1 MKSTKPA
8 QHKLCGLFY
17 VHSSLPR
24 IARSYSLW
32 HPFWDPTQR
41 VQNMRVPNMAKIA
54 KKLTDTEIKS
64 TKPAEKEV
72 NLFDGDGLLLRI
84 APLAKGGKKNWY
96 FRYAVPVS
104 KKRTKMSLGTY
115 PHLTLARA
123 RALRDEYLSLLA
135 NGIDPQVHN
144 NDKANALKNAT
155 EHTLQAVARKWLD
168 EKVKTSGIS
177 QDHAED
183 IWRSLER
190 NIFPTL
196 GDTPIKEIRPKM
208 LKQHLDPIEKR
219 GVLETLRRIISRL
232 NEIFR
237 YAATEEL
244 IEFNPADNLAQ
255 RFSKPKKQN
264 MPALP
269 PTELPRFLVA
279 LNNASVRLETRLLI
293 EWQLLTWVRPGE
305 AVRARWADIDTDN
318 SMWNIPAEFMKMK
331 KPHKVPLSKEALRVL
346 VSMKAI
352 SGHREWVFPSIKAP
366 LNHMHEQ
373 TANAA
378 IIRMGFGG
386 ELVAH
391 GMRSIARTAAEESGK
406 FRTDVLEAALAHSK
420 KDEIIAAYN
429 RADYLAE
436 RVVLM
441 QWWSDYVLSQKYKAH
456 VA

>member
-1 MKSTKPA
+1 
-8 QHKLCGLFY
+8 
-17 VHSSLPR
+17 
-24 IARSYSLW
+24 
-32 HPFWDPTQR
+32 
-41 VQNMRVPNMAKIA
+41 MAKIA

-64 TKPAEKEV
+64 TKPTDKEI
-72 NLFDGDGLLLRI
+72 NLFDGDGLILRI
-84 APLAKGGKKNWY
+84 APLSKGGKKNWY

-135 NGIDPQVHN
+135 NGINPQVHN
-144 NDKANALKNAT
+144 TQKANALKDAT
-155 EHTLQAVARKWLD
+155 EHTFQAVAKKWLD

-177 QDHAED
+177 QDHAND

-190 NIFPTL
+190 NILPTL

-269 PTELPRFLVA
+269 PTELPRFLTV
-279 LNNASVRLETRLLI
+279 LNNASVRMETRLLI

-318 SMWNIPAEFMKMK
+318 SMWNIPSDFMKMK

-346 VSMKAI
+346 DSMKAI

-420 KDEIIAAYN
+420 KDEITAAYN
-429 RADYLAE
+429 RAEYLAE

-441 QWWSDYVLSQKYKAH
+441 QWWSDYVQAHRLKAI
-456 VA
+456 AA

>member
-1 MKSTKPA
+1 
-8 QHKLCGLFY
+8 
-17 VHSSLPR
+17 
-24 IARSYSLW
+24 
-32 HPFWDPTQR
+32 
-41 VQNMRVPNMAKIA
+41 MAKIA

-64 TKPAEKEV
+64 TKPADKEI
-72 NLFDGDGLLLRI
+72 NLFDGDGLILRI

-135 NGIDPQVHN
+135 NRIDPQVHN
-144 NDKANALKNAT
+144 NNKANALKNAT
-155 EHTLQAVARKWLD
+155 EHTLQTVARKWLD

-190 NIFPTL
+190 NIFPGL
-196 GDTPIKEIRPKM
+196 GNVPINEIRPKL
-208 LKQHLDPIEKR
+208 LKQHLDPIEQR

-244 IEFNPADNLAQ
+244 IEFNPADNLGQ

-269 PTELPRFLVA
+269 PSELPRFLVA
-279 LNNASVRLETRLLI
+279 LNNASIRLETRLLI

-305 AVRARWADIDTDN
+305 AVRTRWSDIDIETG
-318 SMWNIPAEFMKMK
+318 MWNIPSDFMKMK
-331 KPHKVPLSKEALRVL
+331 KPHKVPLSKEALRIL
-346 VSMKAI
+346 DSMKAI
-352 SGHREWVFPSIKAP
+352 SGHREWVFPRIKAP

-441 QWWSDYVLSQKYKAH
+441 QWWSGYVQAQRLKAY
-456 VA
+456 AA

>member
-1 MKSTKPA
+1 
-8 QHKLCGLFY
+8 
-17 VHSSLPR
+17 
-24 IARSYSLW
+24 
-32 HPFWDPTQR
+32 
-41 VQNMRVPNMAKIA
+41 MAKIA

-64 TKPAEKEV
+64 TKPADKEI
-72 NLFDGDGLLLRI
+72 NLFDGDGLILRI

-115 PHLTLARA
+115 PHLTLAKA
-123 RALRDEYLSLLA
+123 RALRDENLSLLA
-135 NGIDPQVHN
+135 NGVDPQVHN
-144 NDKANALKNAT
+144 NNKAKALKSAI

-196 GDTPIKEIRPKM
+196 GDTPITEIRPKM

-269 PTELPRFLVA
+269 PTELPRFLTV
-279 LNNASVRLETRLLI
+279 LNNASVRMETRLLI

-305 AVRARWADIDTDN
+305 AVRTRWSDIDIETG
-318 SMWNIPAEFMKMK
+318 MWNIPAEFMKMK

-346 VSMKAI
+346 DLMKAI

-429 RADYLAE
+429 RAEYLTE
-436 RVVLM
+436 RVILM
-441 QWWSDYVLSQKYKAH
+441 QWWSDFVSSQKYKIIA
-456 VA
+456 A

>member
-1 MKSTKPA
+1 
-8 QHKLCGLFY
+8 
-17 VHSSLPR
+17 
-24 IARSYSLW
+24 
-32 HPFWDPTQR
+32 
-41 VQNMRVPNMAKIA
+41 MAKIA

-64 TKPAEKEV
+64 TKPADKEI
-72 NLFDGDGLLLRI
+72 NLFDGDGLILRI
-84 APLAKGGKKNWY
+84 APLSKGGKKNWY

-177 QDHAED
+177 QDHAKD

-190 NIFPTL
+190 NIFPGL
-196 GDTPIKEIRPKM
+196 GKVPVNEIRPKL
-208 LKQHLDPIEKR
+208 LKQHLDPIEQR

-237 YAATEEL
+237 WAATEEL
-244 IEFNPADNLAQ
+244 IEFNPADNLGQ

-269 PTELPRFLVA
+269 PSELPRFLMV

-305 AVRARWADIDTDN
+305 AVRARWTDIDTDN
-318 SMWNIPAEFMKMK
+318 AMWNIPAEFMKMK

-346 VSMKAI
+346 ESMKAI

-366 LNHMHEQ
+366 LSHMHEQ

-406 FRTDVLEAALAHSK
+406 FRIDVLEAALAHSK

-429 RADYLAE
+429 RAEYLAE

-441 QWWSDYVLSQKYKAH
+441 QWWSDYVSSQKYKAD
-456 VA
+456 AA

>member
-1 MKSTKPA
+1 MT
-8 QHKLCGLFY
+8 
-17 VHSSLPR
+17 
-24 IARSYSLW
+24 
-32 HPFWDPTQR
+32 
-41 VQNMRVPNMAKIA
+41 
-54 KKLTDTEIKS
+54 
-64 TKPAEKEV
+64 
-72 NLFDGDGLLLRI
+72 
-84 APLAKGGKKNWY
+84 
-96 FRYAVPVS
+96 

-115 PHLTLARA
+115 PHLTLAKA
-123 RALRDEYLSLLA
+123 RALRDENLSLLA
-135 NGIDPQVHN
+135 NGVDPQVHN
-144 NDKANALKNAT
+144 NNKAKALKSAT

-190 NIFPTL
+190 NIFPGL
-196 GDTPIKEIRPKM
+196 GNVPINEIRPKL
-208 LKQHLDPIEKR
+208 LKQHLDPIEQR

-244 IEFNPADNLAQ
+244 IEFNPADNLGQ

-269 PTELPRFLVA
+269 PTELPRFLTV
-279 LNNASVRLETRLLI
+279 LNNASVRMETRLLI

-305 AVRARWADIDTDN
+305 AVRTRWADIDTDN

-346 VSMKAI
+346 DSMKAI
-352 SGHREWVFPSIKAP
+352 SGHRDWVFPSIKSP

-429 RADYLAE
+429 RAEYLKE
-436 RVVLM
+436 REILM
-441 QWWSDYVLSQKYKAH
+441 QWWSDYVMTQKYQTLA
-456 VA
+456 A

>member
-1 MKSTKPA
+1 
-8 QHKLCGLFY
+8 
-17 VHSSLPR
+17 
-24 IARSYSLW
+24 
-32 HPFWDPTQR
+32 
-41 VQNMRVPNMAKIA
+41 MAKIA

-64 TKPAEKEV
+64 TKAADKEI
-72 NLFDGDGLLLRI
+72 NLFDGDGLILRI
-84 APLAKGGKKNWY
+84 APLSKGGKKNWY

-144 NDKANALKNAT
+144 SDKANALKNAT

-269 PTELPRFLVA
+269 PSELPRFLMV
-279 LNNASVRLETRLLI
+279 LNNASVRMETRLLI

-305 AVRARWADIDTDN
+305 AVRTRWSDIDIKTG
-318 SMWNIPAEFMKMK
+318 MWNIPAEFMKMK

-346 VSMKAI
+346 ESMKAI

-366 LNHMHEQ
+366 LSHMHEQ

-429 RADYLAE
+429 RAEYLAE

-441 QWWSDYVLSQKYKAH
+441 QWWSSYVQAQRLKAI
-456 VA
+456 AA

>member
-1 MKSTKPA
+1 VEQDDKGWDARKRAYCLKIQPATGSFARNLIYSTKP
-8 QHKLCGLFY
+8 
-17 VHSSLPR
+17 
-24 IARSYSLW
+24 
-32 HPFWDPTQR
+32 
-41 VQNMRVPNMAKIA
+41 
-54 KKLTDTEIKS
+54 
-64 TKPAEKEV
+64 
-72 NLFDGDGLLLRI
+72 
-84 APLAKGGKKNWY
+84 
-96 FRYAVPVS
+96 
-104 KKRTKMSLGTY
+104 
-115 PHLTLARA
+115 LARA

-135 NGIDPQVHN
+135 NGINPQVHN
-144 NDKANALKNAT
+144 TQKANALKDAT
-155 EHTLQAVARKWLD
+155 EHTFQAVAKKWLD

-177 QDHAED
+177 QDHAND

-269 PTELPRFLVA
+269 PTELPRFLTV
-279 LNNASVRLETRLLI
+279 LNNASVRMETRLLI

-318 SMWNIPAEFMKMK
+318 SMWNIPSDFMKMK

-346 VSMKAI
+346 DSMKAI

-420 KDEIIAAYN
+420 KDEITAAYN
-429 RADYLAE
+429 RAEYLAE

-441 QWWSDYVLSQKYKAH
+441 QWWSDYVQAHRLKAI
-456 VA
+456 AA

>member
-1 MKSTKPA
+1 MAPFLGPNIKGP
-8 QHKLCGLFY
+8 KLDG
-17 VHSSLPR
+17 PK
-24 IARSYSLW
+24 
-32 HPFWDPTQR
+32 
-41 VQNMRVPNMAKIA
+41 MAKIA

-64 TKPAEKEV
+64 TKPTDKEI
-72 NLFDGDGLLLRI
+72 NLFDGDGLILRI
-84 APLAKGGKKNWY
+84 APLSKGGKKNWY

-135 NGIDPQVHN
+135 NGINPQVHN
-144 NDKANALKNAT
+144 TQKANALKDAT
-155 EHTLQAVARKWLD
+155 EHTFQAVAKKWLD

-177 QDHAED
+177 QDHAND

-269 PTELPRFLVA
+269 PTELPRFLTV
-279 LNNASVRLETRLLI
+279 LNNASVRMETRLLI

-318 SMWNIPAEFMKMK
+318 SMWNIPSDFMKMK

-346 VSMKAI
+346 DSMKAI

-420 KDEIIAAYN
+420 KDEITAAYN
-429 RADYLAE
+429 RAEYLAE

-441 QWWSDYVLSQKYKAH
+441 QWWSDYVQAHRLKAI
-456 VA
+456 AA

>member
-1 MKSTKPA
+1 
-8 QHKLCGLFY
+8 
-17 VHSSLPR
+17 
-24 IARSYSLW
+24 
-32 HPFWDPTQR
+32 
-41 VQNMRVPNMAKIA
+41 MAKIA

-64 TKPAEKEV
+64 TKPADKEI
-72 NLFDGDGLLLRI
+72 NLFDGDGLILRI
-84 APLAKGGKKNWY
+84 APLSKGGKKNWY

-115 PHLTLARA
+115 PHLTLAKA

-144 NDKANALKNAT
+144 TQKANELKDAT
-155 EHTLQAVARKWLD
+155 EHTFQAVAKKWLD

-177 QDHAED
+177 QDHAND

-208 LKQHLDPIEKR
+208 LKQHLEPIEKR

-244 IEFNPADNLAQ
+244 IEFNPADNLGQ

-269 PTELPRFLVA
+269 PSELPRFLVA
-279 LNNASVRLETRLLI
+279 LNNASIRLETRLLI

-305 AVRARWADIDTDN
+305 AVRTRWSDIDIETG
-318 SMWNIPAEFMKMK
+318 MWNIPAEFMKMK

-346 VSMKAI
+346 DSMKAI
-352 SGHREWVFPSIKAP
+352 SGHREWVFSSIKAP

-406 FRTDVLEAALAHSK
+406 FRTEVLEAALAHSK

-429 RADYLAE
+429 RAEYLAE

-441 QWWSDYVLSQKYKAH
+441 QWWSDYVQAQRYKSIA
-456 VA
+456 A

>member
-1 MKSTKPA
+1 
-8 QHKLCGLFY
+8 
-17 VHSSLPR
+17 
-24 IARSYSLW
+24 
-32 HPFWDPTQR
+32 
-41 VQNMRVPNMAKIA
+41 MAKIA

-64 TKPAEKEV
+64 TKPTDKEI
-72 NLFDGDGLLLRI
+72 NLFDGDGLILRI
-84 APLAKGGKKNWY
+84 APLSKGGKKNWY

-135 NGIDPQVHN
+135 NGINPQVHN
-144 NDKANALKNAT
+144 TQKANALKDAT
-155 EHTLQAVARKWLD
+155 EHTFQAVAKKWLD
-168 EKVKTSGIS
+168 DKVKTSGIS
-177 QDHAED
+177 QDHAND

-269 PTELPRFLVA
+269 PTELPRFLTV
-279 LNNASVRLETRLLI
+279 LNNASVRMETRLLI

-318 SMWNIPAEFMKMK
+318 SMWNIPSDFMKMK

-346 VSMKAI
+346 DSMKAI

-420 KDEIIAAYN
+420 KDEITAAYN
-429 RADYLAE
+429 RAEYLAE

-441 QWWSDYVLSQKYKAH
+441 QWWSDYVQAHRLKAI
-456 VA
+456 AA

>member
-1 MKSTKPA
+1 
-8 QHKLCGLFY
+8 
-17 VHSSLPR
+17 
-24 IARSYSLW
+24 
-32 HPFWDPTQR
+32 
-41 VQNMRVPNMAKIA
+41 MAKIA

-64 TKPAEKEV
+64 TKPTDKEI
-72 NLFDGDGLLLRI
+72 NLFDGDGLILRI
-84 APLAKGGKKNWY
+84 APLSKGGKKNWY

-144 NDKANALKNAT
+144 TQKANALKDAT
-155 EHTLQAVARKWLD
+155 EHTFQAVAKKWLD

-177 QDHAED
+177 QDHAND

-269 PTELPRFLVA
+269 PTELPRFLTV
-279 LNNASVRLETRLLI
+279 LNNASVRMETRLLI

-318 SMWNIPAEFMKMK
+318 SMWNIPSDFMKMK

-346 VSMKAI
+346 DSMKAI

-420 KDEIIAAYN
+420 KDEITAAYN
-429 RADYLAE
+429 RAEYLAE

-441 QWWSDYVLSQKYKAH
+441 QWWSDYVQAHRLKAI
-456 VA
+456 AA

>member
-1 MKSTKPA
+1 MTA
-8 QHKLCGLFY
+8 MVCCCE
-17 VHSSLPR
+17 SLPWR
-24 IARSYSLW
+24 REG
-32 HPFWDPTQR
+32 R
-41 VQNMRVPNMAKIA
+41 KIG
-54 KKLTDTEIKS
+54 IS
-64 TKPAEKEV
+64 
-72 NLFDGDGLLLRI
+72 
-84 APLAKGGKKNWY
+84 
-96 FRYAVPVS
+96 YAVPVT
-104 KKRTKMSLGTY
+104 KKRTKVSLGTY
-115 PHLTLARA
+115 PHLTLAKA
-123 RALRDEYLSLLA
+123 RALRDEYLSLLT

-144 NDKANALKNAT
+144 NQKANALKDAT
-155 EHTLQAVARKWLD
+155 EHTFQAVAKKWLD

-177 QDHAED
+177 QDHAND

-190 NIFPTL
+190 NIFSTL

-208 LKQHLDPIEKR
+208 LKQHL
-219 GVLETLRRIISRL
+219 
-232 NEIFR
+232 
-237 YAATEEL
+237 EL
-244 IEFNPADNLAQ
+244 IEFNPADNLGQ

-269 PTELPRFLVA
+269 PSELPRFLVA
-279 LNNASVRLETRLLI
+279 LNNASIRLETRLLI

-305 AVRARWADIDTDN
+305 AVRTRWSDIDIETG
-318 SMWNIPAEFMKMK
+318 MWNIPAEFMKMK

-346 VSMKAI
+346 DLMKVI

-429 RADYLAE
+429 RAEYLTE

-441 QWWSDYVLSQKYKAH
+441 QWWSDYVSSQKCKVIA
-456 VA
+456 A

>member
-1 MKSTKPA
+1 
-8 QHKLCGLFY
+8 
-17 VHSSLPR
+17 
-24 IARSYSLW
+24 
-32 HPFWDPTQR
+32 
-41 VQNMRVPNMAKIA
+41 MAKIA

-64 TKPAEKEV
+64 TKPSDKEI
-72 NLFDGDGLLLRI
+72 NLFDGDGLILRI

-135 NGIDPQVHN
+135 NRIDPQVHN
-144 NDKANALKNAT
+144 NNKANALKNAT
-155 EHTLQAVARKWLD
+155 EHTLQTVARKWLD

-190 NIFPTL
+190 NIFPGL
-196 GDTPIKEIRPKM
+196 GKVPINEIRPKL
-208 LKQHLDPIEKR
+208 LKQHLDPIEQR

-244 IEFNPADNLAQ
+244 IEFNPADNLGQ

-269 PTELPRFLVA
+269 PSELPRFLVA
-279 LNNASVRLETRLLI
+279 LNNASIRLETRLLI

-305 AVRARWADIDTDN
+305 AVRTRWSDIDIETG
-318 SMWNIPAEFMKMK
+318 MWNIPSDFMKMK
-331 KPHKVPLSKEALRVL
+331 KPHKVPLSKEALRIL
-346 VSMKAI
+346 DSMKAI

-420 KDEIIAAYN
+420 KDGIIAAYN

-441 QWWSDYVLSQKYKAH
+441 QWWSGYVQAQRLKAY
-456 VA
+456 AA

>member
-1 MKSTKPA
+1 
-8 QHKLCGLFY
+8 
-17 VHSSLPR
+17 
-24 IARSYSLW
+24 
-32 HPFWDPTQR
+32 
-41 VQNMRVPNMAKIA
+41 MAKIA

-64 TKPAEKEV
+64 TKPADKEI
-72 NLFDGDGLLLRI
+72 NLFDGDGLILRI

-135 NGIDPQVHN
+135 NRIDPQVHN
-144 NDKANALKNAT
+144 NNKANALKNAT
-155 EHTLQAVARKWLD
+155 EHTLQTVARKWLD

-190 NIFPTL
+190 NIFPGL
-196 GDTPIKEIRPKM
+196 GNVPINEIRPKL
-208 LKQHLDPIEKR
+208 LKQHLDPIEQR

-244 IEFNPADNLAQ
+244 IEFNPADNLGQ

-269 PTELPRFLVA
+269 PSDLPRFLVA
-279 LNNASVRLETRLLI
+279 LNNASIRLETRQ
-293 EWQLLTWVRPGE
+293 WQLLTWVRPGE
-305 AVRARWADIDTDN
+305 AVRTRWSDIDIETG
-318 SMWNIPAEFMKMK
+318 MWNIPSDFMKMK
-331 KPHKVPLSKEALRVL
+331 KPHKVPLSKEALRIL
-346 VSMKAI
+346 DSMKAI

-441 QWWSDYVLSQKYKAH
+441 QWWSGYVQAQRLKAY
-456 VA
+456 AA

>member
-1 MKSTKPA
+1 MGPTKKGP
-8 QHKLCGLFY
+8 KTEG
-17 VHSSLPR
+17 PK
-24 IARSYSLW
+24 
-32 HPFWDPTQR
+32 
-41 VQNMRVPNMAKIA
+41 MAKIA

-64 TKPAEKEV
+64 TKPTDKEI
-72 NLFDGDGLLLRI
+72 NLFDGDGLILRI
-84 APLAKGGKKNWY
+84 APLSKGGKKNWY

-190 NIFPTL
+190 NIFPGL
-196 GDTPIKEIRPKM
+196 GKVPVNEIRPKL
-208 LKQHLDPIEKR
+208 LKQHLDPIEQR

-237 YAATEEL
+237 WAATEEL
-244 IEFNPADNLAQ
+244 IEFNPADNLGQ

-269 PTELPRFLVA
+269 PSELPRFLVA
-279 LNNASVRLETRLLI
+279 LNNASIRLETRLLI

-305 AVRARWADIDTDN
+305 AVRARWADIDIET
-318 SMWNIPAEFMKMK
+318 SMWNIPSDFMKMK

-346 VSMKAI
+346 DSLKAI

-406 FRTDVLEAALAHSK
+406 FRTNVLEAALAHSK

-441 QWWSDYVLSQKYKAH
+441 QWWSDYILSQKLKAIA
-456 VA
+456 V

>member
-1 MKSTKPA
+1 
-8 QHKLCGLFY
+8 
-17 VHSSLPR
+17 
-24 IARSYSLW
+24 
-32 HPFWDPTQR
+32 
-41 VQNMRVPNMAKIA
+41 MAKIA

-64 TKPAEKEV
+64 TKPTDKEI
-72 NLFDGDGLLLRI
+72 NLFDGDGLILRI
-84 APLAKGGKKNWY
+84 APLSKGGKKNWY

-104 KKRTKMSLGTY
+104 KKRTKMSLATY

-135 NGIDPQVHN
+135 NGINPQVHN
-144 NDKANALKNAT
+144 TQKANALKDAT
-155 EHTLQAVARKWLD
+155 EHTFQAVAKKWLD

-177 QDHAED
+177 QDHAND

-269 PTELPRFLVA
+269 PTELPRFLTV
-279 LNNASVRLETRLLI
+279 LNNASVRMETRLLI

-318 SMWNIPAEFMKMK
+318 SMWNIPSDFMKMK

-346 VSMKAI
+346 DSMKAI

-420 KDEIIAAYN
+420 KDEITAAYN
-429 RADYLAE
+429 RAEYLAE

-441 QWWSDYVLSQKYKAH
+441 QWWSDYVQAHRLKAI
-456 VA
+456 AA

>member
-17 VHSSLPR
+17 VYCHPVR
-24 IARSYSLW
+24 IAENYQLW
-32 HPFWDPTQR
+32 HPEWDPLRR
-41 VQNMRVPNMAKIA
+41 VQKPRVPKMAKIA
-54 KKLTDTEIKS
+54 KKLTDTEIRS
-64 TKPAEKEV
+64 TKPADKEI
-72 NLFDGDGLLLRI
+72 NLFDGDGLILRI
-84 APLAKGGKKNWY
+84 APLSKGGKKNWY

-155 EHTLQAVARKWLD
+155 EHTLQTVARKWLD

-190 NIFPTL
+190 NIFPSL
-196 GDTPIKEIRPKM
+196 GSVPINEIRPKL
-208 LKQHLDPIEKR
+208 LKQHLDPIEQR

-244 IEFNPADNLAQ
+244 IEFNPADNLGQ

-269 PTELPRFLVA
+269 PSELPRFLVA
-279 LNNASVRLETRLLI
+279 LTNASIRLETRLLI

-346 VSMKAI
+346 ESMKAI
-352 SGHREWVFPSIKAP
+352 SGHREWVFPSIKDP

-391 GMRSIARTAAEESGK
+391 GMRSIARTAAEESGQ
-406 FRTDVLEAALAHSK
+406 FRIDVLEAALAHSK

-429 RADYLAE
+429 RAEYLAE

-441 QWWSDYVLSQKYKAH
+441 QWWSNFVQAKKLNLL
-456 VA
+456 

>member
-1 MKSTKPA
+1 
-8 QHKLCGLFY
+8 
-17 VHSSLPR
+17 
-24 IARSYSLW
+24 
-32 HPFWDPTQR
+32 
-41 VQNMRVPNMAKIA
+41 MAKIA

-64 TKPAEKEV
+64 TKPADKEI
-72 NLFDGDGLLLRI
+72 NLFDGDGLILRI
-84 APLAKGGKKNWY
+84 APLSKGGKKNWY

-144 NDKANALKNAT
+144 TQKANALKDAT
-155 EHTLQAVARKWLD
+155 EHTFQAVAKKWLD

-177 QDHAED
+177 KDHAND

-269 PTELPRFLVA
+269 PTELPRFLTV
-279 LNNASVRLETRLLI
+279 LNNASVRMETRLLI

-318 SMWNIPAEFMKMK
+318 SMWNIPSDFMKMK

-346 VSMKAI
+346 DSMKAI

-391 GMRSIARTAAEESGK
+391 GMRSIARTAAEESGM

-436 RVVLM
+436 RVGLM
-441 QWWSDYVLSQKYKAH
+441 QWWSDYLRSQRHKSIA
-456 VA
+456 A

>member
-1 MKSTKPA
+1 
-8 QHKLCGLFY
+8 
-17 VHSSLPR
+17 
-24 IARSYSLW
+24 
-32 HPFWDPTQR
+32 
-41 VQNMRVPNMAKIA
+41 MAKIA

-64 TKPAEKEV
+64 TKPTDKEI
-72 NLFDGDGLLLRI
+72 NLFDGDGLILRI
-84 APLAKGGKKNWY
+84 APLSKGGKKNWY

-135 NGIDPQVHN
+135 NGINPQVHN
-144 NDKANALKNAT
+144 TQKANALKDAT
-155 EHTLQAVARKWLD
+155 EHTFQAVAKKWLD

-177 QDHAED
+177 QDHAND

-269 PTELPRFLVA
+269 PTELPRFLTV
-279 LNNASVRLETRLLI
+279 LNNASVRMETRLLI

-318 SMWNIPAEFMKMK
+318 SMWNIPSDFMKMK

-346 VSMKAI
+346 DSMKAI

-378 IIRMGFGG
+378 IIRMGFGV

-420 KDEIIAAYN
+420 KDEITAAYN
-429 RADYLAE
+429 RAEYLAE

-441 QWWSDYVLSQKYKAH
+441 QWWSDYVQAHRLKAI
-456 VA
+456 AA